1 MTKLLSEILLSPQ
14 SHGLV
19 ELKSSMQLINE
30 TESDTK
36 TFFEHGT
43 DFKSLNGWKPQNRAD
58 QLILSKFLQ
67 RTNKGQIQEIQ
78 LSED

>member
-14 SHGLV
+14 SHELV

-36 TFFEHGT
+36 TFFENVT
-43 DFKSLNGWKPQNRAD
+43 DF
-58 QLILSKFLQ
+58 
-67 RTNKGQIQEIQ
+67 
-78 LSED
+78 